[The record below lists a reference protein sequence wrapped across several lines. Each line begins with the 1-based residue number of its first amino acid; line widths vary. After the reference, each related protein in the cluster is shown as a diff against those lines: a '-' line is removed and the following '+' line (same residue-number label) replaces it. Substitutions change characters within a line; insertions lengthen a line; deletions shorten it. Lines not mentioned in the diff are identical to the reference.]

1 MCIRD
6 RKGKITKVAK
16 YLNRLLMVSGLEPA
30 AGESTDMVMIE
41 PNCKIPFYMLVFII
55 VIGALIFGA
64 MLLWNKLKKL
74 ERRVDMLQ
82 AYVTQLESEKETK
95 SREESMAQ
103 DFMERIY
110 RGLIFAGG
118 HVEASSVASTDW
130 DYLQYLE
137 AVNRKHEGLRLRQRW
152 RDQERIRGERGGSCL
167 LYTSPSPRDA

>member
-1 MCIRD
+1 
-6 RKGKITKVAK
+6 
-16 YLNRLLMVSGLEPA
+16 
-30 AGESTDMVMIE
+30 MVMIE
-41 PNCKIPFYMLVFII
+41 PNYKIPFYMLVFII

-82 AYVTQLESEKETK
+82 AYVRQLEASKETK

-110 RGLIFAGG
+110 RGLVYAGG
-118 HVEASSVASTDW
+118 HVEASSVSGAEW

-137 AVNRKHEGLRLRQRW
+137 AVNRRHEGLRLRRRW
-152 RDQERIRGERGGSCL
+152 RDQERIRGERGGSL
-167 LYTSPSPRDA
+167 ERRRVPNLTADQRAMVEGRGTTTTGVELRHVKVKKI